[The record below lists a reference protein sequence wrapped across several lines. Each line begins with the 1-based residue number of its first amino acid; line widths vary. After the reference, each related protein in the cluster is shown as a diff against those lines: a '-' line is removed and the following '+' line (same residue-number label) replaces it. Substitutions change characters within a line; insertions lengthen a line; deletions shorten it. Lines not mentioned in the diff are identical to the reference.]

1 MPTGIQILM
10 TTAEYKAIIDVMNAD
25 ELVEVV
31 RLARLSGDEKRAFEE
46 VDIYEKRIKDTAV
59 LLNTEVRQVDK
70 LLQRAREKVINRVLN
85 RTK

>member
-1 MPTGIQILM
+1 MNIT
-10 TTAEYKAIIDVMNAD
+10 EYKAVIDCLNAD

-46 VDIYEKRIKDTAV
+46 VDIYEQRIKDTAV
-59 LLNTEVRQVDK
+59 LLDIEVRKVDK

-85 RTK
+85 RQK

>member
-1 MPTGIQILM
+1 M
-10 TTAEYKAIIDVMNAD
+10 TISEYKAVIDYLNAD

-46 VDIYEKRIKDTAV
+46 VDIYGQRIKDTAI

-70 LLQRAREKVINRVLN
+70 LLQRAREKVINRVLG
-85 RTK
+85 RQK

>member
-1 MPTGIQILM
+1 MNIT
-10 TTAEYKAIIDVMNAD
+10 EYKAIIDRLNAD

-46 VDIYEKRIKDTAV
+46 VDIYEQRIKDTAV
-59 LLNTEVRQVDK
+59 LLDIEVRKVDK

-85 RTK
+85 RQK

>member
-1 MPTGIQILM
+1 M
-10 TTAEYKAIIDVMNAD
+10 TNAEYKAIIDVMNAD

-46 VDIYEKRIKDTAV
+46 VDIYEQRIKDTAV

>member
-1 MPTGIQILM
+1 M
-10 TTAEYKAIIDVMNAD
+10 TISEYKAVIDYLNAD

-46 VDIYEKRIKDTAV
+46 VDIYGQRIKDTAV

-70 LLQRAREKVINRVLN
+70 LLQRAREKVINRVLG
-85 RTK
+85 RQK

>member
-1 MPTGIQILM
+1 M

-46 VDIYEKRIKDTAV
+46 VDIYEQRIKDTAV

>member
-1 MPTGIQILM
+1 MNIT
-10 TTAEYKAIIDVMNAD
+10 EYKAVIDYLNAD

-46 VDIYEKRIKDTAV
+46 VDIYGQRIKDTAV
-59 LLNTEVRQVDK
+59 LLNTEVRKVDK

-85 RTK
+85 RQK

>member
-1 MPTGIQILM
+1 MNIT
-10 TTAEYKAIIDVMNAD
+10 EYKSVIDYLNAD

-46 VDIYEKRIKDTAV
+46 VDIYGQRIKDTAV
-59 LLNTEVRQVDK
+59 LLNTEVRKVDK

-85 RTK
+85 RQK